1 MKDLYHL
8 NPKAYKEG
16 YEIIKSLPES
26 TKKKIPEEIWEF
38 IKENMDTNHEITWNH
53 IYENSLLEDTNTML
67 AILYKAYLATE
78 EEKIIIKA
86 KENSIRKKKE
96 KEAYKKY
103 NPNNLFKK

>member
-1 MKDLYHL
+1 MKNLYHL
-8 NPKAYKEG
+8 DPKAYREG
-16 YEIIKSLPES
+16 YEIISSLPES

-38 IKENMDTNHEITWNH
+38 IKENMDTSHEITWKD
-53 IYENSLLEDTNTML
+53 IYESFLLEDTNIML

-78 EEKIIIKA
+78 EEKMIIKA
-86 KENSIRKKKE
+86 KENAIRKKKE